1 MVKTVAAF
9 LDRPENEERTV
20 EDVAKLIVD
29 AFYDGWSLDVSE
41 ALPAPS
47 VGLAYRT
54 PLTSKTYHVCWSD
67 DAQVWLCDSSGGT
80 GILIPTNS
88 KFWETCQLSRSKPLD
103 LTNPD
108 WKAGDVATRSQR
120 MHSFTVAAT
129 NAKGVLLQEQYGNL
143 WAEDNA
149 NMEKF
154 YKKMQPKN
162 DLFD

>member
-1 MVKTVAAF
+1 MVKSVAAF
-9 LDRPENEERTV
+9 LDHPENEERTV

-67 DAQVWLCDSSGGT
+67 DVQVWLCDSSGGT
-80 GILIPTNS
+80 GILIPIDS
-88 KFWETCQLSRSKPLD
+88 KFWQTCQTSRSKPIALV
-103 LTNPD
+103 NEN
-108 WKAGDVATRSQR
+108 WKVGDKATRSQR
-120 MHSFTVAAT
+120 MFAFTVEAV
-129 NAKGVLLQEQYGNL
+129 NPKGVLLRESYGTL

-149 NMEKF
+149 SMEQY
-154 YKKMQPKN
+154 YKKEQPKN